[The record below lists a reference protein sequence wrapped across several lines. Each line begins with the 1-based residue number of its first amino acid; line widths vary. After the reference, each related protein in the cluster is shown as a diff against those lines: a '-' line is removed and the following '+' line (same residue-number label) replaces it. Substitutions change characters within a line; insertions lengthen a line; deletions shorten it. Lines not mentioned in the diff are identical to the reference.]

1 MSRNSSSLPVGSGTP
16 RTSGRRSR
24 GPTISTSF
32 VFEDSEA
39 NHPSSPPPKKTKRI
53 SRTEPPAEPL
63 RVREVPQ
70 ESTSGPSPP
79 RVPKA
84 VVIDSLR
91 TQAPPLSPLYID
103 KGLKVLLLSQSGF
116 LAALALFWEFKEL
129 FESFFEGN
137 QGWIIAGAVIWVF
150 SLMALSMGGS
160 KIGSFNAVL
169 FLLLFFGWIIVEL
182 SLLGTYG
189 VVEVLTVEGLR
200 APCVWQ
206 LFMILLS
213 FHSSVMVTSLGLVI
227 APKGFR
233 VSLAAGFGILSA
245 IGFLYVSR
253 ISENSDMGPWPG
265 LVGFFSTI
273 YVVLDIHAM
282 EKWRKPK
289 DTENSFTVFVN
300 LCLDFVYKLPRDL
313 LRW

>member
-1 MSRNSSSLPVGSGTP
+1 MSGNSSSLPVGSGTS
-16 RTSGRRSR
+16 RISGRRSR
-24 GPTISTSF
+24 GPTIVTSF

-39 NHPSSPPPKKTKRI
+39 NHPSPPPKKTKRI

-79 RVPKA
+79 RVSKTII
-84 VVIDSLR
+84 IDSPR
-91 TQAPPLSPLYID
+91 TQTPPLDLLCID
-103 KGLKVLLLSQSGF
+103 RGLKVLLLSQSGF
-116 LAALALFWEFKEL
+116 LIALGLFWGFKEL

-137 QGWIIAGAVIWVF
+137 QGWIVGGAVIWVF
-150 SLMALSMGGS
+150 SLMALSIGGS
-160 KIGSFNAVL
+160 KIGSFNTIL
-169 FLLLFFGWIIVEL
+169 FMLLVFGWIIVEL

-189 VVEVLTVEGLR
+189 GVEEFGVDGSR
-200 APCVWQ
+200 GPYVWQ

-213 FHSSVMVTSLGLVI
+213 FHSSVMATSLGVVI
-227 APKGFR
+227 APKRFKALLGG
-233 VSLAAGFGILSA
+233 GFGILSA
-245 IGFLYVSR
+245 LGFLFVSR
-253 ISENSDMGPWPG
+253 IKENCDMGPWPG

-282 EKWRKPK
+282 ETWRKPK
-289 DTENSFTVFVN
+289 DNENSFTVFVN

-313 LRW
+313 LRCC